1 MKKKTLFLCETVDRL
16 AEVIADHVFNAYEV
30 VNGKRTI
37 VHYPIEF
44 AVDDTPTKDEW
55 DKMTAKDKKNAFDCA
70 TGTYGVVDVGE
81 LFDAECVRLACAYYG
96 GSNVCTMKVTDED
109 TSYEQLVDGVS
120 DMLDEALFCDARKD
134 IIVQVTT
141 EVIDS

>member
-1 MKKKTLFLCETVDRL
+1 MKTKKLFFCESVDRL
-16 AEVIADHVFNAYEV
+16 AEVIADHVTNTYEV

-37 VHYPIEF
+37 VHYPIKF
-44 AVDDTPTKDEW
+44 SVDSTPTKEEW
-55 DKMTAKDKKNAFDCA
+55 DNMKWKEKKNAFNCA
-70 TGTYGVVDVGE
+70 PGTYGVVDVGQ

-109 TSYEQLVDGVS
+109 TTYEQMFDGVY

-134 IIVQVTT
+134 IIVQITT
-141 EVIDS
+141 EVIDY

>member
-1 MKKKTLFLCETVDRL
+1 MKKKTLFFCKSVDIL
-16 AEVIADHVFNAYEV
+16 AEVIADHVTNTYEV

-37 VHYPIEF
+37 VHYPIKF
-44 AVDDTPTKDEW
+44 SVDCTPTQEEW
-55 DKMTAKDKKNAFDCA
+55 DKMTLKDKKAAFDCA
-70 TGTYGVVDVGE
+70 TGTYGVVDVGQ

-109 TSYEQLVDGVS
+109 TTYEQMFDGVY

-134 IIVQVTT
+134 IIVQITT